1 MGLTV
6 IKTISYGFN
15 NQLSNRVAPL
25 DEVTLLGLFKIDGI
39 STL

>member
-6 IKTISYGFN
+6 IKTILYGFK

-25 DEVTLLGLFKIDGI
+25 DEITPPVFFKIEGN

>member
-6 IKTISYGFN
+6 IKTILYGFN

-25 DEVTLLGLFKIDGI
+25 DEVTLLVFFKIDGN